1 MKVCGLTGGVG
12 MGKSTAARF
21 LRERGATIVD
31 TDELARQLVQ
41 PGLPALAEIQ
51 KVFGQAVISSAGELR
66 RDELAKIVF
75 ADPTA
80 RKQLEAILHP
90 RIREQWLFQIEAW
103 RAAPKRSDGGRG
115 EDRRLAVV
123 VIPLLFETRAES
135 HFDKIICVACSAPAQ
150 RERLLARGWTP
161 EQIRQRN
168 AAQMPV
174 EQKIARADFVVWTE
188 GTLAV
193 HSRQV
198 DDILVRLNLK
208 SAVGFKQRNILT
220 TDEHEQTRI

>member
-21 LRERGATIVD
+21 LREHGAQIAD

-41 PGLPALAEIQ
+41 PGRPALAEIQ
-51 KVFGQAVISSAGELR
+51 KVFGQGMISPDGQLR

-75 ADPTA
+75 ADTA
-80 RKQLEAILHP
+80 AREKLEAILHP
-90 RIREQWLFQIEAW
+90 RIREQWLAQVETW
-103 RAAPKRSDGGRG
+103 RG
-115 EDRRLAVV
+115 EDRPLAVV

-135 HFDKIICVACSAPAQ
+135 HFDRIICVACSVVAQ

-161 EQIRQRN
+161 EQIEQRI

-174 EQKIARADFVVWTE
+174 GQKIARADFVVWTDGALE
-188 GTLAV
+188 IHARQIERILA
-193 HSRQV
+193 RF
-198 DDILVRLNLK
+198 N
-208 SAVGFKQRNILT
+208 
-220 TDEHEQTRI
+220 